1 MNARNLK
8 LGVYGGL
15 LGGAVFGMMMGIM
28 GMLPMIGQMV
38 GQPSALV
45 GFAVH
50 MVNSAIIGLG
60 FVVVFGRS
68 VDGFGSGITTGLIY
82 GGVWWLLGP
91 LTLMP
96 LFMGMGF
103 GVNWSLAAAQ
113 SMLPS
118 LVGHI
123 MYGLILGTSYTWLRQ
138 RSSQPITVTAS

>member
-138 RSSQPITVTAS
+138 RSSHPITVTAS

>member
-15 LGGAVFGMMMGIM
+15 LGGAVFGMMMGMM

>member
-1 MNARNLK
+1 MNATNLK
-8 LGVYGGL
+8 LGALGGL
-15 LGGAVFGMMMGIM
+15 VGGVVFGAMMGMM

-50 MVNSAIIGLG
+50 MVNSALIGAG
-60 FVVVFGRS
+60 FAVVLGRS
-68 VDGFGSGITTGLIY
+68 VGGYGAGLSAGLVYGIS
-82 GGVWWLLGP
+82 WWLLGP

-123 MYGLILGTSYTWLRQ
+123 VYGVILGTSYAWLQQ
-138 RSSQPITVTAS
+138 RGSQPATATLS

>member
-15 LGGAVFGMMMGIM
+15 LGGAVFGMMMGMM

-68 VDGFGSGITTGLIY
+68 AHGFGSGITTGMAY
-82 GGVWWLLGP
+82 GIAWWLLGP

-103 GVNWSLAAAQ
+103 GANWSLAAAQ

-123 MYGLILGTSYTWLRQ
+123 MYGVILGTSYVWLRQ
-138 RSSQPITVTAS
+138 RSLQPVTVTVS

>member
-1 MNARNLK
+1 MNTRNLK
-8 LGVYGGL
+8 LGVLGGL
-15 LGGAVFGMMMGIM
+15 LGGTVFGAMMGMM

-38 GQPSALV
+38 GQPSALA

-50 MVNSAIIGLG
+50 MVNSAIIGAG
-60 FVVVFGRS
+60 FAVVFGRT
-68 VDGFGSGITTGLIY
+68 VEGFGSGMTTGMLY
-82 GGVWWLLGP
+82 GIGWWLLGP

-103 GVNWSLAAAQ
+103 SANWNFGAAQ

-123 MYGLILGTSYTWLRQ
+123 MYGVILGTSYAWLRQ
-138 RSSQPITVTAS
+138 RSTQPVAVTAS

>member
-8 LGVYGGL
+8 LGVVGGL
-15 LGGAVFGMMMGIM
+15 LGGAAFGAMMGMM

-45 GFAVH
+45 GLAIH
-50 MVNSAIIGLG
+50 LANSAIIGAG
-60 FVVVFGRS
+60 FAVVFGRT
-68 VDGFGSGITTGLIY
+68 VEGFGSGTTAGLVY
-82 GGVWWLLGP
+82 GIAWWLLGP

-96 LFMGMGF
+96 LFMGMGL
-103 GVNWSLAAAQ
+103 GVNWNLGAAQ

-123 MYGLILGTSYTWLRQ
+123 MYGVILGTSYTWLRQ
-138 RSSQPITVTAS
+138 RSRQPAAVTAS